1 MIESGLWR
9 QIFTVSNTLDGVEST
24 VCEENWQCW
33 NSDYVKKRY
42 SLILLMAHRR
52 AAALTSCRDGDK
64 HDKAKRKWTYHKLTR
79 TDTHIQKDSL
89 EHSDPCVHAL
99 PSQFESLCLCCFVH
113 PPPASL
119 SFCRSRLFLV
129 VCTDSWGIIAE
140 LGCAWQTWEARNEG
154 EELEVW
160 RERLLIHSSLLCDSG
175 VMVGAGTARPERN
188 VPYRYRPAT
197 TQWPHCS

>member
-1 MIESGLWR
+1 
-9 QIFTVSNTLDGVEST
+9 
-24 VCEENWQCW
+24 
-33 NSDYVKKRY
+33 
-42 SLILLMAHRR
+42 MAHRR

-140 LGCAWQTWEARNEG
+140 MGCAWQTWEARNEG

-175 VMVGAGTARPERN
+175 VMVGASTARPEWN

-197 TQWPHCS
+197 TQWPHCC

>member
-1 MIESGLWR
+1 
-9 QIFTVSNTLDGVEST
+9 
-24 VCEENWQCW
+24 
-33 NSDYVKKRY
+33 
-42 SLILLMAHRR
+42 MAHRR

-64 HDKAKRKWTYHKLTR
+64 HDKVKRKRTYHKLTR

-175 VMVGAGTARPERN
+175 VMVGAGTARTEWN
-188 VPYRYRPAT
+188 VSYHYRPAT